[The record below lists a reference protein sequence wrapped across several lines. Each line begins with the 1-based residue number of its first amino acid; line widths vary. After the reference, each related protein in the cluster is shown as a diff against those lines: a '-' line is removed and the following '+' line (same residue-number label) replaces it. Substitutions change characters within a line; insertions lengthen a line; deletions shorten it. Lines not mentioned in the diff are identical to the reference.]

1 MAKKYTKRPVT
12 IEAMQFTGT
21 EENWNEL
28 LEFTNEAVCNFMMSK
43 TFTDQQLIATC
54 CVPTMEGLMTATAG
68 DYIIKGI
75 KGEFYPCNEEIFLL
89 TYFEED
95 ENNTGIN

>member
-1 MAKKYTKRPVT
+1 MVKRYTKRPVT

-28 LEFTNEAVCNFMMSK
+28 LEFTDGAVCNLMISK
-43 TFTDQQLIATC
+43 TITDLQQIATC
-54 CVPTMEGLMTATAG
+54 CVPTMEGLMTATAS

-75 KGEFYPCNEEIFLL
+75 KGEFYPCNEEIFHL

-95 ENNTGIN
+95 VASI

>member
-1 MAKKYTKRPVT
+1 MVKRYTKRPVT

-28 LEFTNEAVCNFMMSK
+28 LEFTDEAVCNLMISK
-43 TFTDQQLIATC
+43 TITDMQQITTC

-68 DYIIKGI
+68 DYIIKVLRESFI
-75 KGEFYPCNEEIFLL
+75 LATKRFFY
-89 TYFEED
+89 
-95 ENNTGIN
+95 